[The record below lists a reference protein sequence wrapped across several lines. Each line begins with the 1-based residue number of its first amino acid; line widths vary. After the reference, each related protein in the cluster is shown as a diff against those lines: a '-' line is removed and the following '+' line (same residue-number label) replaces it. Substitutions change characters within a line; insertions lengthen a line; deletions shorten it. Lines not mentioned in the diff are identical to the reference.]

1 MNCKQIRQTLPAF
14 VDGELGGRDMI
25 LTRRHLEDCAA
36 CAKEEACVRT
46 LKGMLAELPTC
57 EPPEG
62 FEVRLMQAVK
72 VRRGQ
77 DSTRSLIGFR
87 ILTGL
92 VAASALL
99 TFAALA
105 VLHRRADPNVGGRDS
120 MIDFEIERDQAYIE
134 GSDGMR
140 GRPVV
145 VPTSYAHP

>member
-1 MNCKQIRQTLPAF
+1 M
-14 VDGELGGRDMI
+14 
-25 LTRRHLEDCAA
+25 
-36 CAKEEACVRT
+36 
-46 LKGMLAELPTC
+46 
-57 EPPEG
+57 
-62 FEVRLMQAVK
+62 RLMQAVK